1 MIKRLLF
8 VSVIVSLFFSSVVF
22 ADTVSKDITAQN
34 VWSDAIVPNPVSS
47 ITSRKSGFLNV
58 SIGGTWVATV
68 TLQRSFDSE
77 VTWKDVKTWSSN
89 TERAL
94 IDKTPNVDY
103 RIGVKTG
110 EFTSGTVVTILNT
123 D

>member
-1 MIKRLLF
+1 MIKKLLF
-8 VSVIVSLFFSSVVF
+8 VSVIVSLFFSSAVF
-22 ADTVSKDITAQN
+22 ADTVSKNITAQN
-34 VWSDAIVPNPVSS
+34 VWSDSIVPSPVSAT
-47 ITSRKSGFLNV
+47 TSRKSGFLNI
-58 SIGGTWVATV
+58 SIGGTYVATV

-77 VTWKDVKTWSSN
+77 VTWKDVKTWTSN
-89 TERAL
+89 VERAL

-123 D
+123 E